1 MEGKTARGAS
11 SPAKPAWEGGSERRR
26 GRLGQLGGSRA
37 RRDSRDASDAPRVGR
52 NHRRWSVERAFRMI
66 SRGSARDRA
75 RRVESRRRSRAGRR
89 GTPGDDRGTRRAR
102 RGSRIARG
110 SAGSAALLTRRLN
123 WNVGSQKERWAHPG
137 RRGRSDAYLDHA
149 GAVIAHEGGNLTF
162 VGHVDSLRGRDG
174 TIVSRALGMSR
185 ARWAPPRG
193 GERKK
198 RQPAPRVAH
207 RGLFETAIRAENRAG
222 RVGRGARGRPQDGL
236 GFFTHLCCSSS
247 KATGVRALAV
257 ARWLE

>member
-1 MEGKTARGAS
+1 MERRTRVSDDLEGERSRSRAKGGIATEIARGAS
-11 SPAKPAWEGGSERRR
+11 
-26 GRLGQLGGSRA
+26 
-37 RRDSRDASDAPRVGR
+37 RDAGRRSRNDA
-52 NHRRWSVERAFRMI
+52 RA
-66 SRGSARDRA
+66 SEVSDRA
-75 RRVESRRRSRAGRR
+75 RERRERGVVDPTFELERWEPKRAL
-89 GTPGDDRGTRRAR
+89 GTPRT
-102 RGSRIARG
+102 
-110 SAGSAALLTRRLN
+110 
-123 WNVGSQKERWAHPG
+123 W
-137 RRGRSDAYLDHA
+137 GRSDAYLDHA

-162 VGHVDSLRGRDG
+162 IGHVDSLRGRDG
-174 TIVSRALGMSR
+174 TIVSRAFGMSR

-193 GERKK
+193 ERKT
-198 RQPAPRVAH
+198 RHRARVAH